1 MEKKPKTRKIGL
13 RTRREFLRET
23 LGLAA
28 GAGLVGLPRGSAR
41 AGQKKVGT
49 RPVKL
54 RVWHTEPNPATF
66 KAMGEIITDF
76 QKVYPNITVEQS
88 AVGWADMENKLLAGL
103 AAGAPPDTAQVIQYM
118 TPSLYA
124 KGLLLPIDDVVNA
137 VGKNDI
143 FPWTRDVAA
152 LFKGKYYGIAH
163 ATGADM
169 WIYRKDWAA
178 AKNLKEPAT
187 WAEMYDWLK
196 ELNEPPGRYALS
208 LVGADAY
215 NMNEEV
221 YMFVGQNGGRIW
233 DENGLPTL
241 TEQPVLEMLEHYKK
255 LTAYMPPGWVSH
267 TYTDTLGNIATGKAA
282 CITTW
287 GRTIGYI
294 NQYSPGI
301 NDPDHFGPIHYK
313 PAGPSA
319 KVPASRKMFTQQDG
333 EQWVIFKESKAPE
346 EAAEFLKFFFKREN
360 YLRYCN
366 SVPLHL
372 LPITKSL
379 FKDPEYLNH
388 PERKKWKS
396 WLDVQYEYLDRGFT
410 MPLLMVNPS
419 DDKIQ
424 WLLEVAN
431 SGIHADMVFDVVKKD
446 MKPGD
451 AAKRAEARINKLISE
466 VAPRRR

>member
-1 MEKKPKTRKIGL
+1 METKPKTRKSGI
-13 RTRREFLRET
+13 RTRREFLAGT

-28 GAGLVGLPRGSAR
+28 GAGLVGLPRGAAR

-54 RVWHTEPNPATF
+54 RVWHTEPNPASV
-66 KAMGEIITDF
+66 KAMGEIIADF
-76 QKVYPNITVEQS
+76 QKLYPNITVEQS
-88 AVGWADMENKLLAGL
+88 AIGWADMENKLLAGL
-103 AAGAPPDTAQVIQYM
+103 AAGAPPDIAQVIQYI

-124 KGLLLPIDDVVNA
+124 KGLLLPVDDVVNA

-143 FPWTRDVAA
+143 FPRVRDAA
-152 LFKGKYYGIAH
+152 CFFKGKYYGIVH
-163 ATGADM
+163 AWGADM

-178 AKNLKEPAT
+178 AKNLKDPAT

-215 NMNEEV
+215 NINEDV

-241 TEQPVLEMLEHYKK
+241 TEPPVLEMLEHYKK
-255 LTAYMPPGWVSH
+255 LSAYMPPGWVSH

-301 NDPDHFGPIHYK
+301 NDPDHFGPMHYK

-319 KVPASRKMFTQQDG
+319 KVAASQRMFTQQDG
-333 EQWVIFKESKAPE
+333 EQWVIFKDSKAPE
-346 EAAEFLKFFFKREN
+346 EAGEFLKFFYKREN
-360 YLRYCN
+360 YLRYVN

-372 LPITKSL
+372 MPITKSL
-379 FKDPEYLNH
+379 FKDPEYVNH

-446 MKPGD
+446 MKPID
-451 AAKRAEARINKLISE
+451 AAKRADARINKLISE